1 MKDPRAACMD
11 NLLGEAEKMS
21 WTLPVGFDR
30 ARHGT
35 MKKKAGSIEAHVGPE
50 DAGPGV
56 QRSSTVKC

>member
-1 MKDPRAACMD
+1 MKDPRAACMA

-35 MKKKAGSIEAHVGPE
+35 MKKAGSIQAHVGPE
-50 DAGPGV
+50 DAGV

>member
-1 MKDPRAACMD
+1 MA

-35 MKKKAGSIEAHVGPE
+35 MKKKAGSIQAHVGPE